1 MILEKTHSPH
11 LNTVPFLSPHTML
24 VTFIVLYY
32 KWMVVFFTAT
42 KMHTTPYQKLDD
54 LKSIKIETQKNR
66 ACS

>member
-1 MILEKTHSPH
+1 MILEKTHFPH

-42 KMHTTPYQKLDD
+42 KADKTVSILGNKYKYDMSKQTD
-54 LKSIKIETQKNR
+54 LHQNI
-66 ACS
+66 